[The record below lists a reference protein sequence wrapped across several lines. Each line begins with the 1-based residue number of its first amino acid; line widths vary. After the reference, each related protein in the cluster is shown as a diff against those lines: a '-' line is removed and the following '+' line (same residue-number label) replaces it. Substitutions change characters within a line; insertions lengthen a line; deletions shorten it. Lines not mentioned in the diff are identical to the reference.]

1 MRDHFQS
8 IAEEDEQLGIGWMQR
23 DLVTCLSHG
32 RQWVCQEP
40 FLFLLLNLECSG
52 VRTAWSLSQTWSCR
66 GRQISAPVYFLR
78 TTELSVMQATVDA
91 TCRHGSARVR
101 GTCVGTLLAR
111 EGAGTQIL
119 AFSSQVRDLPT
130 IPDLAQG

>member
-1 MRDHFQS
+1 M
-8 IAEEDEQLGIGWMQR
+8 
-23 DLVTCLSHG
+23 
-32 RQWVCQEP
+32 
-40 FLFLLLNLECSG
+40 
-52 VRTAWSLSQTWSCR
+52 
-66 GRQISAPVYFLR
+66 SAPAYFLR
-78 TTELSVMQATVDA
+78 PTELSVTQATVGA

-101 GTCVGTLLAR
+101 ATCVGTLLAR